1 MAVRGENTEDC
12 CTNDKLKETGGIPQ
26 CDTPVAEEVR
36 AEAHFFH
43 LLSIGMSFAFLVE
56 HLVLGRATTTSHLAF
71 CKKKTEKKPLVTC
84 LIYEEMTRAMPL
96 ALL

>member
-1 MAVRGENTEDC
+1 
-12 CTNDKLKETGGIPQ
+12 
-26 CDTPVAEEVR
+26 
-36 AEAHFFH
+36 
-43 LLSIGMSFAFLVE
+43 MSFAFLVE

-96 ALL
+96 AFVMINGLLKKMTVKRVAKSFFPPNVSLVKEGKNIMHCLEYIWWSRIDF